1 MEEESGSERNR
12 VGHAFEEVEMK
23 KWWFGE
29 AFFSVC
35 FVNYETGFSKVRREI
50 RSYCRG

>member
-1 MEEESGSERNR
+1 MEEESENARDR
-12 VGHAFEEVEMK
+12 LGHAFEEAEMK

-35 FVNYETGFSKVRREI
+35 CVNYQL
-50 RSYCRG
+50 